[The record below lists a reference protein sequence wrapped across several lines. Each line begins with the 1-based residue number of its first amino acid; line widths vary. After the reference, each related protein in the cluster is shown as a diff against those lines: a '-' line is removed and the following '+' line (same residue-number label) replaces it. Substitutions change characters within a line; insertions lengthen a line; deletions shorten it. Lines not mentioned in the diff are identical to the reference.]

1 MDGQMAG
8 EKQEEEEEEEA
19 HQIFR
24 VMVVM
29 GLRIHLGVMIF

>member
-1 MDGQMAG
+1 MDGQMVG
-8 EKQEEEEEEEA
+8 EKQEEEEA
-19 HQIFR
+19 HQIFM

>member
-8 EKQEEEEEEEA
+8 EKQKEEEEEA
-19 HQIFR
+19 HQIFM

>member
-8 EKQEEEEEEEA
+8 EKQEEEEEA
-19 HQIFR
+19 HQIFM

-29 GLRIHLGVMIF
+29 GLRIHLEVMIF